1 MIIITK
7 VFQKELKWYDTSL
20 LDEIIS
26 LIGKYHRGLDKN
38 IFVLQE
44 HENFIVLK
52 GYLAG
57 KNIRILIARYPDP
70 YYVPLLLLRKESK
83 LGWNIREDF
92 DIEIPMK
99 KAEICFQNK
108 QFETF
113 KIK

>member
-7 VFQKELKWYDTSL
+7 VFQKELKRYDKLL
-20 LDEIIS
+20 LDEIFS

-57 KNIRILIARYPDP
+57 KNIRILIARYRDP